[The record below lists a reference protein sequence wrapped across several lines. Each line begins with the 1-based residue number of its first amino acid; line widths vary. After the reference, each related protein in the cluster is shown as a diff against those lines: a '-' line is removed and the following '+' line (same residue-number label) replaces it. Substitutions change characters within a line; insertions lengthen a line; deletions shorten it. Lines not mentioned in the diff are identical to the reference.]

1 MKKTTCIILS
11 LILVFSLF
19 FTASCSKSKPK
30 ENSPKD
36 SINGLVKKYNKTL
49 NQLQFKGE
57 IYISAKDKLLLNK
70 GVGYADEILKIK
82 NNEKTLFVIASV
94 TKQFTASAIML
105 LRERGKLSVNDRIIK
120 FFPEYK
126 YGKDITVSDLLRM
139 RSGIPDYLNMKLNS
153 LFPKGYDSY
162 NHSAEENR
170 KYIKKA
176 IFGFKLSFKPAS
188 KYEYTNS
195 GYFLLAE
202 IIEKVT
208 KTSYKDFLN
217 KEIFEKSGMSSTGFI
232 DDNLNN
238 KNLAEPH
245 YYKKDDINN
254 YYKVKG
260 MTFGGSDIVSNAED
274 LNKWANALS
283 ANIIINQSSLDIMRS
298 TAENK
303 DYGCGLYVEKDCVY
317 HSGNFPPY
325 KSSLFVALDGSGFSC
340 VALSNYGFVQGDY
353 LGKEF
358 YKGFLKEFKKR

>member
-1 MKKTTCIILS
+1 MKKITCIILV

-19 FTASCSKSKPK
+19 CTASCSESKPK
-30 ENSPKD
+30 DTSAED
-36 SINGLVKKYNKTL
+36 SLTRLVKKYNKTL
-49 NQLQFKGE
+49 SQLKFKGE
-57 IYISAKDKLLLNK
+57 VYVSAKDKLLLNK
-70 GVGYADEILKIK
+70 GIGYADEKLKIK

-105 LRERGKLSVNDRIIK
+105 LREGGKLSLDDKLSK
-120 FFPEYK
+120 FFPDYK
-126 YGKDITVSDLLRM
+126 YGKDITVNDLLRM

-153 LFPKGYDSY
+153 LFPKGYNPY

-170 KYIKKA
+170 KYIEKA
-176 IFGFKLSFKPAS
+176 IFSFKLNFKPGT

-208 KTSYKDFLN
+208 KTSYKDFLK

-238 KNLAEPH
+238 KILAEPYSKNGDIDD
-245 YYKKDDINN
+245 YYKI
-254 YYKVKG
+254 KG
-260 MTFGGSDIVSNAED
+260 MTLGSSDIVSNASD
-274 LNKWANALS
+274 LNKWANVLS

-340 VALSNYGFVQGDY
+340 AVLSNYGFVQGDY

-358 YKGFLKEFKKR
+358 YKEFLKEFKR